1 MKTKQVWG
9 IVLLLCMSVG
19 FTHCKEE
26 EPTQQALTP
35 FKLDKQSYEVMR
47 KGYKHIAIVNGSGEL
62 GIEIAEP
69 AILDA
74 KYSRNPEEDFGI
86 LRIEGK
92 EKGETT
98 LTVTDLVTKETVTV
112 AIKVTDIYLAYEI
125 RESNHPALDVG
136 TVVYLVNNERKDCY
150 FFHYADTENKLPT
163 LLNAKGTYR
172 FSVRLEQGTE
182 GERNVPYMTLIYPS
196 DEKGHFTDAAIAPIE
211 HPFRLELQ
219 DGATNINVVNIIQH
233 YLGVNWEE
241 LISNQ
246 PYPRTNVMKSP
257 TLKMTV
263 DETDFSLTGT
273 LDILPSMPE
282 GILE

>member
-9 IVLLLCMSVG
+9 IVLLFCMTVG

-35 FKLDKQSYEVMR
+35 FKLDKQSYEVML
-47 KGYKHIAIVNGSGEL
+47 KGYKHIAIANGSGEL
-62 GIEIAEP
+62 GIEVAEP

-74 KYSRNPEEDFGI
+74 KYSRNPGEDFGI

-98 LTVTDLVTKETVTV
+98 LTVTDLVTKETETV

-150 FFHYADTENKLPT
+150 FFRYADTENTVPT
-163 LLNAKGTYR
+163 FLCAKGTYR
-172 FSVRLEQGTE
+172 FSVRLEQGVE
-182 GERNVPYMTLIYPS
+182 GERNVPYLTLIYAS

-211 HPFRLELQ
+211 HPFRMKLE
-219 DGATNINVVNIIQH
+219 DGVGPIHVTNLIQH

-241 LISNQ
+241 LISQ
-246 PYPRTNVMKSP
+246 RLSTKTNVIKLP

-273 LDILPSMPE
+273 LDILPSIPE

>member
-1 MKTKQVWG
+1 MKTKQVWA
-9 IVLLLCMSVG
+9 IVLLLCMAVG

-35 FKLDKQSYEVMR
+35 FKLDKQSYEVML

-62 GIEIAEP
+62 GIEVAEP

-86 LRIEGK
+86 LRIDGK

-98 LTVTDLVTKETVTV
+98 LTVTDLVTKETETV

-150 FFHYADTENKLPT
+150 FFRYEDREHTVPT
-163 LLNAKGTYR
+163 LLSAKGIYR
-172 FSVRLEQGTE
+172 FSVRLEQGVE

-211 HPFRLELQ
+211 HPFRMKLET
-219 DGATNINVVNIIQH
+219 GVGPINVTNLIQH
-233 YLGVNWEE
+233 YLGVDWEE
-241 LISNQ
+241 LISK
-246 PYPRTNVMKSP
+246 RLSTKTNVMKSP

-273 LDILPSMPE
+273 LDILPSIPE
-282 GILE
+282 GILK

>member
-1 MKTKQVWG
+1 MKTQQVWA
-9 IVLLLCMSVG
+9 IVLLLCMTAG

-26 EPTQQALTP
+26 GPAQQALTP
-35 FKLDKQSYEVMR
+35 FKLDKQSYEVML

-74 KYSRNPEEDFGI
+74 KYLRSSEDDFGI
-86 LRIEGK
+86 LRIESK
-92 EKGETT
+92 QKGETT
-98 LTVTDLVTKETVTV
+98 LTVTDLVTKETETV

-136 TVVYLVNNERKDCY
+136 TVVYLVNNERRDCY
-150 FFHYADTENKLPT
+150 FFRYADTEHTGPT
-163 LLNAKGTYR
+163 LLSAKGTYR
-172 FSVRLEQGTE
+172 FSVRPEQGVE

-196 DEKGHFTDAAIAPIE
+196 DEKGRFTDAAIAPIE
-211 HPFRLELQ
+211 HPFRMKL
-219 DGATNINVVNIIQH
+219 DNGVAPINVTNLIQH

-241 LISNQ
+241 LISNRIS
-246 PYPRTNVMKSP
+246 PRTNVTQSP

-263 DETDFSLTGT
+263 DDTDFSVTGT
-273 LDILPSMPE
+273 LNTLPSILE
-282 GILE
+282 GILN